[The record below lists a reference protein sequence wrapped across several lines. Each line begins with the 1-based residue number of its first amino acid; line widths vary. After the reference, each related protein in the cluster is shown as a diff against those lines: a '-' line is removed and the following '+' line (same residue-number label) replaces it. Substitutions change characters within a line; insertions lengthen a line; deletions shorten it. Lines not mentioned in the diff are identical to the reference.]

1 MSDRGLVFLFP
12 GQGSQYVGMGRA
24 FYDEYQEVRALFARA
39 KETLK
44 MDMEQLCFEGPEDEL
59 VLTHHVQPAITL
71 INIACSLVLGLQ
83 EVRAA
88 AAAGHSL
95 GEYSALYQAGVLEEQ
110 AVLELVRIRGQ
121 YMQEAADEHPG
132 AMAAILNLSTEK
144 VSEICKSCDIEMAN
158 YNSSGQIIVS
168 GTEAGV
174 LRAMEMGTEAG
185 ARRCVRLN
193 VSGPWHSR
201 FMQAAQERFE
211 RNLAQHAFADP
222 QISVVANVNANH
234 VADGNSAR
242 VNLVQQLCSPV
253 CWQQSM
259 ERLIRDGYQRF
270 VEVGPKKVL
279 RGLMRQID
287 RNLEVH
293 NVEDQ
298 ESLETFLKAVN
309 SER

>member
-1 MSDRGLVFLFP
+1 MNDLGLVFLFP

-24 FYDEYQEVRALFARA
+24 FYDEYQDVRDLFGRA
-39 KETLK
+39 TETLK

-71 INIACSLVLGLQ
+71 INMTCSLVLGLQ
-83 EVRAA
+83 GVRAA

-110 AVLELVRIRGQ
+110 VVLELVRIRGQ

-132 AMAAILNLSTEK
+132 AMAAILNLSADK
-144 VSEICKSCDIEMAN
+144 ISEICEHCDIEMAN
-158 YNSSGQIIVS
+158 YNSSAQIIVS
-168 GTEAGV
+168 GTETGV

-185 ARRCVRLN
+185 AKRCVRLN

-201 FMQAAQERFE
+201 FMRAAQERFE
-211 RNLAQHAFADP
+211 RNLVQYAFADP
-222 QISVVANVNANH
+222 QISVVANVDANY
-234 VADGNSAR
+234 VAGGNSAR
-242 VNLVQQLCSPV
+242 ANLVQQLCAPV
-253 CWQQSM
+253 RWQQSM
-259 ERLIRDGYQRF
+259 ERLIKEGYQRF

-287 RNLEVH
+287 RNVEVH
-293 NVEDQ
+293 NVEDP

>member
-1 MSDRGLVFLFP
+1 MSNRGLVFLFP

-24 FYDEYQEVRALFARA
+24 FYEEYQEVRDLFGRA
-39 KETLK
+39 KEALH

-59 VLTHHVQPAITL
+59 VLTHNVQPVITL
-71 INIACSLVLGLQ
+71 INVACSLVLGLQ
-83 EVRAA
+83 EVRAV

-95 GEYSALYQAGVLEEQ
+95 GEYSALHHAGVLDDQ
-110 AVLELVRIRGQ
+110 AVLELVQIRGQ

-132 AMAAILNLSTEK
+132 AMAAILNLSAEK
-144 VSEICKSCDIEMAN
+144 ISEICESCDIEMAN

-168 GTEAGV
+168 GTEEGV

-201 FMQAAQERFE
+201 FMQPAKERFE
-211 RNLAQHAFADP
+211 QELQKYTFADQ
-222 QISVVANVNANH
+222 QIPVVANVDADYI
-234 VADGNSAR
+234 ADGNAAR
-242 VNLVQQLCSPV
+242 ENLIQQLCAPV
-253 CWQQSM
+253 RWQQSM
-259 ERLIRDGYQRF
+259 ERLIKDGYQRF

-287 RNLEVH
+287 RKLEVH
-293 NVEDQ
+293 NVEDP
-298 ESLETFLKAVN
+298 ESLEAFLKEV
-309 SER
+309 RG

>member
-24 FYDEYQEVRALFARA
+24 FYDEYQEVRDLFGRA
-39 KETLK
+39 NEALK
-44 MDMEQLCFEGPEDEL
+44 MDMKQLCFEGPEDEL

-71 INIACSLVLGLQ
+71 INLACSLVLGLQ
-83 EVRAA
+83 GVRAA
-88 AAAGHSL
+88 ATAGHSL
-95 GEYSALYQAGVLEEQ
+95 GEYSALYLAGVLEEQ
-110 AVLELVRIRGQ
+110 AVLELVRMRGQ

-144 VSEICKSCDIEMAN
+144 ISEICESCDIEMAN
-158 YNSSGQIIVS
+158 YNSSAQIIVS

-174 LRAMEMGTEAG
+174 LQAMEMGTEAG

-193 VSGPWHSR
+193 VSGAWHSR
-201 FMQAAQERFE
+201 FMQPAKEKFE
-211 RNLAQHAFADP
+211 RSLAQYTFSAP
-222 QISVVANVNANH
+222 QISVVANVDAGY

-242 VNLVQQLCSPV
+242 ANLVQQLCAPV
-253 CWQQSM
+253 RWQQSM
-259 ERLIRDGYQRF
+259 ERLIKDGYQRF

-293 NVEDQ
+293 NVEDP
-298 ESLETFLKAVN
+298 ESLEVFLQAV
-309 SER
+309 RGK

>member
-1 MSDRGLVFLFP
+1 MSNPGLVFLFP

-24 FYDEYQEVRALFARA
+24 FYEDYQEVRDLFGRA
-39 KETLK
+39 KEALH

-59 VLTHHVQPAITL
+59 VLTHNVQPAITL
-71 INIACSLVLGLQ
+71 INLACSLVLQLQ
-83 EVRAA
+83 GVRAA

-95 GEYSALYQAGVLEEQ
+95 GEYSALHHAEVLDDQ
-110 AVLELVRIRGQ
+110 AVLKLVQIRGQ

-132 AMAAILNLSTEK
+132 AMAAMLNLSADK
-144 VSEICKSCDIEMAN
+144 VSEICQSCDIEMAN

-168 GTEAGV
+168 GTEQGV

-201 FMQAAQERFE
+201 FMQPAKERFE
-211 RNLAQHAFADP
+211 QELQNYTFANQ
-222 QISVVANVNANH
+222 QIPVVANVDADYI
-234 VADGNSAR
+234 ADGDAAR
-242 VNLVQQLCSPV
+242 ENLVQQLCAPV
-253 CWQQSM
+253 RWQQSM
-259 ERLIRDGYQRF
+259 ERLVKDGYQRF

-287 RNLEVH
+287 RSAEVH
-293 NVEDQ
+293 NVEDP
-298 ESLETFLKAVN
+298 ESLEIFLKTVKG
-309 SER
+309 